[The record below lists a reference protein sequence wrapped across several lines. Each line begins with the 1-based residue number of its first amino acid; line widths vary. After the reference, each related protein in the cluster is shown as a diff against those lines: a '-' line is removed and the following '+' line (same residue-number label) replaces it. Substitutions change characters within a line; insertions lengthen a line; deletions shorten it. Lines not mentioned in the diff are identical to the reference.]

1 MFIIPV
7 NFTSPLP
14 SFFGGSGSNVV
25 WDINHL
31 VRTTNVLLIEEWQGE
46 KAIPDLEW
54 ACSSEEAMAPP
65 RLNGTKIINLLL
77 DGWLVSLGYNAM
89 LRFHH

>member
-1 MFIIPV
+1 MGYK
-7 NFTSPLP
+7 
-14 SFFGGSGSNVV
+14 SFSK
-25 WDINHL
+25 
-31 VRTTNVLLIEEWQGE
+31 TTNVLLIEERQGE

-54 ACSSEEAMAPP
+54 TCSSEETMAPP

-77 DGWLVSLGYNAM
+77 DGWLVSLGYNAI